1 MKGVPE
7 RRIAFLHGTIGL
19 ITVLVPKGGAAAP
32 STVLIETME
41 MRDIVAQLKKMV
53 PALALVLLIRTIAA
67 LIMMMMMMMVTTVLL
82 GDWLK
87 RCMISTFLLSEKGIA
102 TILFLVSLGMN

>member
-53 PALALVLLIRTIAA
+53 PALALVLLTRMIAA
-67 LIMMMMMMMVTTVLL
+67 LIMMMMMMVTTVLL